1 MLSIDLHSHS
11 LFSSCGLHTCIE
23 MLNHAK
29 KLGMTAL
36 AITDHGLTLGGRLNS
51 NFYERL
57 NDPVPGI
64 RLLKGVECN
73 LLDEPGAV
81 DCPKQFLAH
90 MDIVLL
96 GIHHNIQRGLG
107 KAKYTEM
114 LLRAIEENPF
124 LDILAHL
131 NVAHYEVDF
140 ESVVRAAMDRGIL
153 IEINNSKC
161 LPGRSSL
168 ENTESLILTCKKL
181 NCSVVVSSDA
191 HAINE
196 IGQDRMIR
204 PILEELDFPQE
215 LILNRNPESVDDFI
229 ESRRK
234 HKQIVMI

>member
-11 LFSSCGLHTCIE
+11 LFSSCGLHTCVE

-36 AITDHGLTLGGRLNS
+36 AITDHGLSLGGRLNS
-51 NFYERL
+51 NFFERL

-73 LLDEPGAV
+73 LLEEPGAI
-81 DCPKQFLAH
+81 DCPKQFLPY

-96 GIHHNIQRGLG
+96 GIHHNIQKGLG
-107 KAKYTEM
+107 KAVYTEM

-124 LDILAHL
+124 LDVLAHL
-131 NVAHYEVDF
+131 NVAHYDVDF
-140 ESVVRAAMDRGIL
+140 ESVVRAAMDHGIL

-161 LPGRSSL
+161 LPRRSSP
-168 ENTESLILTCKKL
+168 EAIQQLILTCKKL
-181 NCSVVVSSDA
+181 MCPVIVSSDA
-191 HAINE
+191 HALNE

-204 PILEELDFPQE
+204 PILKDLDFPQE
-215 LILNRNPESVDDFI
+215 LILNRDPESVYAFI

-234 HKQIVMI
+234 HKQMTIA

>member
-29 KLGMTAL
+29 KQGMAAL
-36 AITDHGLTLGGRLNS
+36 AITDHGLSLGGRLNS

-57 NDPVPGI
+57 KDPVPGI

-73 LLDEPGAV
+73 LLEEQGAI
-81 DCPKQFLAH
+81 DCPKQFLPY

-96 GIHHNIQRGLG
+96 GIHHNIQKGLG
-107 KAKYTEM
+107 KAVYTEM
-114 LLRAIEENPF
+114 LLRAIQENSF
-124 LDILAHL
+124 LDVLAHL
-131 NVAHYEVDF
+131 NVAHYDVDF

-153 IEINNSKC
+153 IELNNSKC
-161 LPGRSSL
+161 LPRRSSP
-168 ENTESLILTCKKL
+168 EVIQQLIMTCKKL
-181 NCSVVVSSDA
+181 MCPVIVSSDA

-196 IGQDRMIR
+196 IGQDGMIR
-204 PILEELDFPQE
+204 PILKNLDFPQE
-215 LILNRNPESVDDFI
+215 LILNRDPESVYAFI

-234 HKQIVMI
+234 HKQITVA

>member
-11 LFSSCGLHTCIE
+11 LFSSCGLHTCVE

-36 AITDHGLTLGGRLNS
+36 AITDHGLTLDGRLNS
-51 NFYERL
+51 SFFERL

-73 LLDEPGAV
+73 LLEEPGAI
-81 DCPKQFLAH
+81 DCPKQFLPY

-107 KAKYTEM
+107 KAVYTEM
-114 LLRAIEENPF
+114 LLQAIEENSF
-124 LDILAHL
+124 LDVLAHL
-131 NVAHYEVDF
+131 NVAHYDVDF
-140 ESVVRAAMDRGIL
+140 ESVARAAMARGMV

-161 LPGRSSL
+161 LPRKSSP
-168 ENTESLILTCKKL
+168 EAIQQLILTCKKL
-181 NCSVVVSSDA
+181 LCPVIISSDA
-191 HAINE
+191 HALNE

-204 PILEELDFPQE
+204 PILEDLDFPQE
-215 LILNRNPESVDDFI
+215 LILNREPEPVYAFI
-229 ESRRK
+229 ETRRK
-234 HKQIVMI
+234 NKQITIT

>member
-29 KLGMTAL
+29 KQGMAAL
-36 AITDHGLTLGGRLNS
+36 AITDHGLSLGGRLNS

-57 NDPVPGI
+57 KDPVPGI

-73 LLDEPGAV
+73 LLEEQGAI
-81 DCPKQFLAH
+81 DCPKQFLPY

-96 GIHHNIQRGLG
+96 GIHHNIQKGLG
-107 KAKYTEM
+107 KAVYTEM
-114 LLRAIEENPF
+114 LLRAIQENSF
-124 LDILAHL
+124 LDVLAHL
-131 NVAHYEVDF
+131 NVAHYDVDF

-153 IEINNSKC
+153 IELNNSKC
-161 LPGRSSL
+161 LPRRSSP
-168 ENTESLILTCKKL
+168 EVIQQLILTCKKL
-181 NCSVVVSSDA
+181 MCQVIVSSDA

-196 IGQDRMIR
+196 IGQDGMIR
-204 PILEELDFPQE
+204 PILNDLDFPQE
-215 LILNRNPESVDDFI
+215 LILNRDPESVYAFI

-234 HKQIVMI
+234 HKQITVA

>member
-29 KLGMTAL
+29 KQGMAAL
-36 AITDHGLTLGGRLNS
+36 AITDHGLSLGGRLNS

-57 NDPVPGI
+57 KDPVTGI

-73 LLDEPGAV
+73 LLEEQGAI
-81 DCPKQFLAH
+81 DCPKQFLPY

-96 GIHHNIQRGLG
+96 GIHHNIQKGLG
-107 KAKYTEM
+107 KAVYTEM
-114 LLRAIEENPF
+114 LLRAIQENSF
-124 LDILAHL
+124 LDVLAHL
-131 NVAHYEVDF
+131 NVAHYDVDF

-153 IEINNSKC
+153 IELNNSKC
-161 LPGRSSL
+161 LPRRSSP
-168 ENTESLILTCKKL
+168 EVIQQLILTCKKL
-181 NCSVVVSSDA
+181 MCQVIVSSDA

-196 IGQDRMIR
+196 IGQDGMIR
-204 PILEELDFPQE
+204 PILNDLDFPQE
-215 LILNRNPESVDDFI
+215 LILNRDPESVYAFI

-234 HKQIVMI
+234 HKQITVA